1 MPFSGDYANPPI
13 KPTISATPRPL
24 APNLVFVLMDD
35 VGWNDVGFNNEEE
48 GSTWLKDATP
58 NMDALAA
65 KGIRLANHYTG

>member
-1 MPFSGDYANPPI
+1 
-13 KPTISATPRPL
+13 
-24 APNLVFVLMDD
+24 MDD